1 MANTDADRTD
11 LKGMTL
17 PELERFFARWGKE
30 RYRARQVSRW
40 IYEKHV
46 ESFAAMTDLSKEFRA
61 LLSESCTISS
71 PPAER
76 VEISADGTEKY
87 LFRLGDGET
96 VESVLIPDEGRR
108 TLCVSSQVGCPLG
121 CVFCATGAMGF
132 RRDMTSAE
140 IVHQVC
146 FAAKRLAE
154 RGERLSNVVFMGMG
168 EPLLNVDEVSR
179 AVEILLSQHGFCL
192 SGKRVTVS
200 TAGIVPAMIAL
211 AEKFPVSFAVSVN
224 ASDDAK
230 RSSLM
235 PVNRE
240 YPQKDLV
247 AAMKRIPLRSGRK
260 VTAEYVLLP
269 GVNDSPEDAAA
280 LARLFRGGR
289 IKVNLI
295 PFNPHE
301 GTSFRSPDEGRG
313 GADRFRDVL
322 LAAGI
327 QAITRERRGRDI
339 HAACGQLRGS
349 DNIYGNSTRGSGC
362 VAAGGRGSVRGS
374 PCDEPARLRF
384 TSLRPPSCGD
394 AAKLADGG
402 KKS

>member
-1 MANTDADRTD
+1 MVNGVAGRTD

-46 ESFAAMTDLSKEFRA
+46 EAFAAMTDLSKEFRA
-61 LLSESCTISS
+61 LLSGSCTISA

-76 VEISADGTEKY
+76 IEVSSDGTEKY
-87 LFRLGDGET
+87 LFRLGDGEAM
-96 VESVLIPDEGRR
+96 ESVLIPDEGRR
-108 TLCVSSQVGCPLG
+108 TLCVSSQVGCALG

-211 AEKFPVSFAVSVN
+211 AEKYPVSFAVSVN

-230 RSSLM
+230 RSTLM
-235 PVNRE
+235 PVNRK
-240 YPQKDLV
+240 YPLKDLV
-247 AAMKRIPLRSGRK
+247 TAMKRIPLRSGRK
-260 VTAEYVLLP
+260 VTAEYVLLA

-295 PFNPHE
+295 PYNPHE
-301 GTSFRSPDEGRG
+301 GAPFGAPEKGR
-313 GADRFRDVL
+313 ADRFRDVL

-327 QAITRERRGRDI
+327 QAITRERRGEDI
-339 HAACGQLRGS
+339 RAACGQLR
-349 DNIYGNSTRGSGC
+349 TE
-362 VAAGGRGSVRGS
+362 A
-374 PCDEPARLRF
+374 
-384 TSLRPPSCGD
+384 T
-394 AAKLADGG
+394 
-402 KKS
+402 